1 MNTASVHPRVI
12 TTAKRA
18 LIIQRVIVDGWT
30 IDTAAAYFDM
40 PERLIA
46 AWVADYRRHGMAS
59 LRDPPTPTLGSE
71 FVQITILRP
80 VKAAFRR
87 IWHGLRKPFVVDAP
101 AQPVPLRR
109 STKEGPG

>member
-46 AWVADYRRHGMAS
+46 AWVTDYRRHGMAS

-71 FVQITILRP
+71 LVHTILRS
-80 VKAAFRR
+80 VKAASRK
-87 IWHGLRKPFVVDAP
+87 IWYGLRKPFVIDAL

-109 STKEGPG
+109 SPKDGPG

>member
-1 MNTASVHPRVI
+1 MKTTSVHPRTI

-30 IDTAAAYFDM
+30 IDTAAVHFDM

-46 AWVADYRRHGMAS
+46 AWVTDYRRYGMAS
-59 LRDPPTPTLGSE
+59 LRDPSTPTVGSE
-71 FVQITILRP
+71 FIHTILRWM
-80 VKAAFRR
+80 KAASRK
-87 IWHGLRKPFVVDAP
+87 IWYGLRKPFVIDAP
-101 AQPVPLRR
+101 AQPVPMRR